1 MIYIE
6 RTVTINKGSA
16 SIDEQIVLFKGDK
29 NVEILF
35 HIKNNPFKAKRP
47 DGLTAT
53 YGQLVINRE
62 ANPIFSEITQI
73 TNNKVLFVVTGDM
86 IDEIVECGYY
96 DFQIRLFNEDK
107 ASRVTLPP
115 VEDGILIEKPICEE
129 EGVNA
134 STVNYSRTAT
144 GEVLDVFDEDGN
156 YNKTLWANG
165 DLITD
170 SKLNKIEDALDY
182 LVEDANN
189 SEGGGGI
196 DGPITDLE
204 AINSISMG
212 RTGEIGTN
220 SVALGTDC
228 QTGNNASAIG
238 YGLIANPNVLHRGQ
252 CVVGRYNEKDTTAV
266 FIVGNGSDDARR
278 SNALVI
284 TKSNI
289 CMNEPLSV
297 TGQIDADSFLIYGDP
312 DEGDIDHIR
321 MDNDGILIK
330 SKEKKTDEHGNEIS
344 APEEE
349 YVATKEYVNDAIA
362 NIELTPGPQGEP
374 GPQGPQGP
382 AGKDADLTGYA
393 TEEYVNNLIGNIE
406 TLLGGI

>member
-134 STVNYSRTAT
+134 STVNYSRAAT

-212 RTGEIGTN
+212 RTGEVGAN
-220 SVALGTDC
+220 SVALGTNC
-228 QTGNNASAIG
+228 QAGDDTSAIG
-238 YGLIANPNVLHRGQ
+238 YGLIANGRQGQ
-252 CVVGRYNEKDTTAV
+252 CVVGKYNEEVSDAL
-266 FIVGNGSDDARR
+266 FIVGSGTIASRRKNSFVVKGNGVEVGSIDAKGIVA
-278 SNALVI
+278 SQVQFKEEDGKETCVI
-284 TKSNI
+284 TRDQFL
-289 CMNEPLSV
+289 LS
-297 TGQIDADSFLIYGDP
+297 TIDYYGVNGKDAP
-312 DEGDIDHIR
+312 AIVMKKDY
-321 MDNDGILIK
+321 ILINDPNYVPLNDK
-330 SKEKKTDEHGNEIS
+330 YVPNKK
-344 APEEE
+344 
-349 YVATKEYVNDAIA
+349 YVDDAIA
-362 NIELTPGPQGEP
+362 NIDIPEV
-374 GPQGPQGP
+374 
-382 AGKDADLTGYA
+382 DLTGYA
-393 TEEYVNNLIGNIE
+393 TKEELNTALGNIE
-406 TLLGGI
+406 DLLGGI